1 MSMSDATTTPRIT
14 EEQVREALQRV
25 TDFDRGADVVS
36 LGMVSDIAS
45 GEDGVYVTLQVDPK
59 EAPGKEPLRAACE
72 RTIKTVL
79 GIDRVTAVLTAHRGN
94 GDGGAAAA
102 AGGGEAEGLVGRI
115 VEGLHTVYDPE
126 IPGDIYELGLIYDI
140 RIQADNRVEIDM
152 TLTAPGCP
160 VAETLPLE
168 VESAVRAHYPE
179 AGEVEVKVV
188 WDPPWTQD
196 RMSDVARLEL
206 GFF

>member
-1 MSMSDATTTPRIT
+1 MNMSDATTTPRIT
-14 EEQVREALQRV
+14 EERVREALQRV

-36 LGMVSDIAS
+36 LGMVSDIAV

-72 RTIKTVL
+72 RTVKTVL
-79 GIDRVTAVLTAHRGN
+79 GIDRVTAILTAHRGN
-94 GDGGAAAA
+94 GDAAAA
-102 AGGGEAEGLVGRI
+102 AGGDEAEGLVERI

-126 IPGDIYELGLIYDI
+126 IPVDIYELGLIYDI
-140 RIQADNRVEIDM
+140 RIVDDNRVEIDM

-179 AGEVEVKVV
+179 AGDVEVKVV
-188 WDPPWTQD
+188 WDPPWSPD
-196 RMSDVARLEL
+196 RMSEVARLEL